1 MVPTATPHR
10 AARPVAV
17 TPGVSFASPSTYY
30 FAYVTFYFTGS

>member
-1 MVPTATPHR
+1 MPAHATTLR

-17 TPGVSFASPSTYY
+17 TPRVSFAYPSTYY